1 MNIIVDIV
9 VILILLGCIFFGYKR
24 GLTGVIVRLLSIIL
38 SLVIS
43 LILFKPVSALIINHT
58 DIYNNLTTSIEN
70 SLNSKEENDEEN
82 SSEPNVILDSINEK
96 LEETKE
102 NANNVIAKSIAEVI
116 INLIVIIVLFII
128 VNIIMFFLKFI
139 FGAIAELPIIKQID
153 KLGGFIYG
161 VIEGLLIIYIILAI
175 LSFVNVEE
183 LQLAIKTSYLTSILY
198 NNNLI
203 LMLFF

>member
-9 VILILLGCIFFGYKR
+9 VILILLGCIFFGYNR

>member
-1 MNIIVDIV
+1 
-9 VILILLGCIFFGYKR
+9 
-24 GLTGVIVRLLSIIL
+24 
-38 SLVIS
+38 
-43 LILFKPVSALIINHT
+43 
-58 DIYNNLTTSIEN
+58 
-70 SLNSKEENDEEN
+70 
-82 SSEPNVILDSINEK
+82 
-96 LEETKE
+96 
-102 NANNVIAKSIAEVI
+102 
-116 INLIVIIVLFII
+116 
-128 VNIIMFFLKFI
+128 MFFLKFI